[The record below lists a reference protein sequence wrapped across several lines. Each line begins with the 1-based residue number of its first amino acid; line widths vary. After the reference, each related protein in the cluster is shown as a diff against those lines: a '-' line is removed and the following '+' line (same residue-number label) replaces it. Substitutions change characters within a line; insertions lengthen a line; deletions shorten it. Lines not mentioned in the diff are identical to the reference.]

1 MKLVLAS
8 ASPRRKELLSRLGI
22 PFEVVQPG
30 ISEELR
36 PDEGPE
42 AACRRLAAQKAQA
55 ISRSHPRDL
64 VVGAD
69 TLVVLDGQI
78 LGKPVDLAAARG
90 MLELLSERTHLVLT
104 ALSLVCQAQ
113 RYRSQL
119 LETTA
124 VTFHHLDAEDIAYY
138 LQVAPPLDKAGAY
151 GIQDWS
157 GVFVS
162 RIDGCYHNVM
172 GFPLAQFYRHLK
184 AAGQLAHLMSR
195 NNL

>member
-8 ASPRRKELLSRLGI
+8 TSPRRRDLLSRLGI
-22 PFEVVQPG
+22 PFEVVPPG
-30 ISEELR
+30 LPEELR
-36 PDEGPE
+36 PDEDPE
-42 AACRRLAAQKAQA
+42 AACRRLATAKAET
-55 ISRSHPRDL
+55 ISRLHPQDL

-69 TLVVLDGQI
+69 TLVVVDEQI
-78 LGKPVDLAAARG
+78 LGKPADLAAARR
-90 MLELLSERTHLVLT
+90 MLEVLSGQTHLVLT
-104 ALSLVCQAQ
+104 ALSLVC
-113 RYRSQL
+113 RDRRHRSQL

-124 VTFHHLDAEDIAYY
+124 VTFHQLDADDIAHY
-138 LQVAPPLDKAGAY
+138 LEVTPPLDKAGAY

-162 RIDGCYHNVM
+162 RIAGCYHNVM

-184 AAGQLAHLMSR
+184 AGGLLAQLQPK